1 MRIRAIAVNTFR
13 EAIRDRVLY
22 SLIFF
27 ALLMIGS
34 SALLGTLTIG
44 EQVKVIKDLGL
55 ASISIFGLFIA
66 IFVGIGLVYKEIER
80 RTIYTIIAKPIQRYE
95 FLVGK
100 YLGLVLTLLVEV
112 TVMALGFS
120 IFVTLYEGFFDPALL
135 KAILLTLFELMVVT
149 AIAVLF
155 SSFST
160 PALSGMFTLGCYVIG
175 HLTEDLRNFGA
186 ASNNIAAERLTQFLY
201 YLLPNLENFNVRGK
215 VVHQIPVSG
224 EYMAFA
230 ILYGLLY
237 LSLLLLVA
245 TMIFQS
251 RDFK

>member
-1 MRIRAIAVNTFR
+1 
-13 EAIRDRVLY
+13 
-22 SLIFF
+22 
-27 ALLMIGS
+27 
-34 SALLGTLTIG
+34 
-44 EQVKVIKDLGL
+44 
-55 ASISIFGLFIA
+55 
-66 IFVGIGLVYKEIER
+66 
-80 RTIYTIIAKPIQRYE
+80 
-95 FLVGK
+95 
-100 YLGLVLTLLVEV
+100 
-112 TVMALGFS
+112 
-120 IFVTLYEGFFDPALL
+120 
-135 KAILLTLFELMVVT
+135 MVVT

-155 SSFST
+155 SSFLT
-160 PALSGMFTLGCYVIG
+160 PALSGMFTLGCYVIV
-175 HLTEDLRNFGA
+175 HLTVDLRNFGA